1 MLKKINKTWFYCEKR
16 TFMVPSGTIKE
27 VTPTG
32 TSTLLDRLAC
42 KGGKNQKPRYWRK
55 NADFPRRTRWTTT
68 IAAKATRFAQ
78 VRRSGDG
85 RSGIRTGTAA
95 HRRKHCRCV
104 RPLSGPSVPSSVVS
118 ASVRPSV
125 TGASVRV
132 LCRRF
137 VRASVRQKFVR
148 PSLVSPGRLCQ
159 RRVVG
164 VSVPAVRW
172 PVVRATLFRRFVC
185 PTVRRPGRAAATP
198 QKLCSKSNP
207 QTPFTK
213 GSYYEQEQRVSD

>member
-1 MLKKINKTWFYCEKR
+1 MPIQTVLHTQNQGFVQKSAGGEQLMLKKNNKTLFYCEKR

-32 TSTLLDRLAC
+32 TSALLDRLAC

-68 IAAKATRFAQ
+68 IAAKTTRFAQ
-78 VRRSGDG
+78 VRRTGDG

-104 RPLSGPSVPSSVVS
+104 RPLSGPSVPASVVS

-125 TGASVRV
+125 TGASVRA
-132 LCRRF
+132 LCRKS
-137 VRASVRQKFVR
+137 VCSSVRQKFVHSSVR
-148 PSLVSPGRLCQ
+148 YKKQ
-159 RRVVG
+159 RG
-164 VSVPAVRW
+164 YSE
-172 PVVRATLFRRFVC
+172 FRIG
-185 PTVRRPGRAAATP
+185 T
-198 QKLCSKSNP
+198 
-207 QTPFTK
+207 
-213 GSYYEQEQRVSD
+213 